1 MAILGNV
8 CRQQAV
14 ELPTRDIPSPHWV
27 RSLDPVP
34 PSRKDALL
42 RPEGGRPGLGCL
54 HSLDLC
60 LPLCTPTCAPRV
72 RVSP

>member
-1 MAILGNV
+1 MAILGDV

-42 RPEGGRPGLGCL
+42 RPERPPRARLPSLLGPVLAPL
-54 HSLDLC
+54 HPYMC
-60 LPLCTPTCAPRV
+60 PPE
-72 RVSP
+72 

>member
-1 MAILGNV
+1 MAILGDV

-27 RSLDPVP
+27 HSLDPVP

-42 RPEGGRPGLGCL
+42 RPERPPRARLPSLLGPVLAPL
-54 HSLDLC
+54 HPYMC
-60 LPLCTPTCAPRV
+60 PPE
-72 RVSP
+72 